1 MPVLESDEPLTDL
14 LTHSKIIAVV
24 GLSADP
30 TRDSNRVARFMKEHG
45 YTILPVNPNVSSVF
59 GIPSSPD
66 LESITGT
73 VDIVNIFRR
82 SEYVADI
89 VASAIKIKAKAVW
102 MQLGVIDESA
112 AEMAAAAGLRVVMD
126 RCILV
131 EYRRL
136 VQ

>member
-1 MPVLESDEPLTDL
+1 
-14 LTHSKIIAVV
+14 
-24 GLSADP
+24 
-30 TRDSNRVARFMKEHG
+30 MKEHG

-112 AEMAAAAGLRVVMD
+112 AETAAAAGLRVVMD